1 MRSKL
6 MHYNS
11 KVDPMKKI
19 SLLLITFFLSFNLVA
34 TPRVIP
40 NAPAIGAT
48 GYLLVDFDSGKVLAE
63 NNSEKTLAPASLT
76 KMMTSYIIAQEIK
89 SGNLNLTDKV
99 TISEKA
105 WSKNFPDSSKMFI
118 EVGKQ
123 ITVENLNRGI
133 IVQSGNDACVA
144 MAEHIAGSEDAFA
157 DLMNS
162 WALQLGMNNTH
173 FVNSH
178 GLHSTEHY
186 TTAHDMAILAKAL
199 ITDVPDEYRIYS
211 EKSFKFNGIVQY
223 NRNGLLWDKSL
234 NVDGI
239 KTGHTSAAGYSLVS
253 SATKDGMR
261 LISVVMGTKSE
272 TSRKVESKK
281 LLNWGF
287 RFFETITP
295 YNAGDQLANE
305 RIWMG
310 SQQTIRL
317 GVALNTPITV
327 PRGEAKNLQAN
338 FIIKDE
344 LRAPINKGDKVG
356 QVNYTIAD
364 EPIATYDLVALEAVE
379 EGGLFRRFIDYI
391 NLLFIGWFA

>member
-1 MRSKL
+1 
-6 MHYNS
+6 
-11 KVDPMKKI
+11 MKKI
-19 SLLLITFFLSFNLVA
+19 GLLLITFVLSFNVIA

-40 NAPAIGAT
+40 NAPAIAAK
-48 GYLLVDFDSGKVLAE
+48 GYLLIDFDSGKILAE
-63 NNSEKTLAPASLT
+63 NNSEERLEPASLT
-76 KMMTSYIIAQEIK
+76 KMMTSYIIGREIK
-89 SGNLNLTDKV
+89 SGNLSLTDKV

-105 WSKNFPDSSKMFI
+105 WSKNFPESSKMFI

-123 ITVENLNRGI
+123 ITVEDLNRGI

-162 WALQLGMNNTH
+162 WAAQLGMTNTH

-178 GLHSTEHY
+178 GLHSEEHY
-186 TTAHDMAILAKAL
+186 TSARDMAILAKAL
-199 ITDVPDEYRIYS
+199 INDVPDEYRIYS
-211 EKSFKFNGIVQY
+211 EKSFKYNGIVQY

-239 KTGHTSAAGYSLVS
+239 KTGHTESAGYSLIT

-295 YNAGDQLANE
+295 YNAGDQLASE

-310 SQQTIRL
+310 SQEMIRL
-317 GVALNTPITV
+317 GVAASTPITL
-327 PRGEAKNLQAN
+327 PRGQAKNLTAD

-356 QVNYTIAD
+356 EVHYSIAD
-364 EPIATYDLVALEAVE
+364 EPIATYELIALETVD
-379 EGGLFRRFIDYI
+379 EGGFFSRFIDYI
-391 NLLFIGWFA
+391 KLLFIGWFA

>member
-1 MRSKL
+1 
-6 MHYNS
+6 
-11 KVDPMKKI
+11 MKKI
-19 SLLLITFFLSFNLVA
+19 GLLLITFVLSFNVIA

-40 NAPAIGAT
+40 NAPEIAAK
-48 GYLLVDFDSGKVLAE
+48 GYLLIDFDSGKILAE
-63 NNSEKTLAPASLT
+63 NNSEERLEPASLT
-76 KMMTSYIIAQEIK
+76 KMMTSYIIGREIK
-89 SGNLNLTDKV
+89 SGNLSLTDKV

-105 WSKNFPDSSKMFI
+105 WSKNFPESSKMFI

-123 ITVENLNRGI
+123 ITVEDLNRGI

-162 WALQLGMNNTH
+162 WAAQLGMTSTH

-178 GLHSTEHY
+178 GLHSEEHY
-186 TTAHDMAILAKAL
+186 TSARDMAILAKAL
-199 ITDVPDEYRIYS
+199 INDVPDEYRIYS
-211 EKSFKFNGIVQY
+211 EKSFKYNGIVQY

-239 KTGHTSAAGYSLVS
+239 KTGHTDSAGYSLIT

-261 LISVVMGTKSE
+261 LISVVMGTRSE
-272 TSRKVESKK
+272 TARKVESKK

-295 YNAGDQLANE
+295 YNAGDQLASE

-310 SQQTIRL
+310 SQEMIRL
-317 GVALNTPITV
+317 GVAASTPITL
-327 PRGEAKNLQAN
+327 PRGQAKNLKAD

-356 QVNYTIAD
+356 EVHYSIAD
-364 EPIATYDLVALEAVE
+364 EPIATYQLIALETVD
-379 EGGLFRRFIDYI
+379 EGGFFSRFIDYI
-391 NLLFIGWFA
+391 KLLFIGWFA

>member
-1 MRSKL
+1 
-6 MHYNS
+6 
-11 KVDPMKKI
+11 MKKI
-19 SLLLITFFLSFNLVA
+19 GLLLITFVLSFNVIA

-40 NAPAIGAT
+40 NAPAIAAK
-48 GYLLVDFDSGKVLAE
+48 GYLLIDFDSGKILAE
-63 NNSEKTLAPASLT
+63 SNSDERLEPASLT
-76 KMMTSYIIAQEIK
+76 KMMTSYIIGREIK
-89 SGNLNLTDKV
+89 SGNLKVTDKV
-99 TISEKA
+99 TISENA

-118 EVGKQ
+118 EVGKEV
-123 ITVENLNRGI
+123 TVADLNRGI

-162 WALQLGMNNTH
+162 WAAQLGMKNSH

-178 GLHSTEHY
+178 GLHSSDHY
-186 TTAHDMAILAKAL
+186 TTAKDMATLAKAL
-199 ITDVPDEYRIYS
+199 INDVPDEYYIYS
-211 EKSFKFNGIVQY
+211 EKSFKYNGIVQY

-272 TSRKVESKK
+272 TARKVESKK

-295 YNAGDQLANE
+295 YNAGDQLASE

-310 SQQTIRL
+310 SQDMIRL
-317 GVALNTPITV
+317 GVAVNTPITL
-327 PRGEAKNLQAN
+327 PRGQAKNLNAD
-338 FIIKDE
+338 FILENE
-344 LRAPINKGDKVG
+344 LRAPISKGDKVG
-356 QVNYTIAD
+356 EVNYSIDD
-364 EPIATYDLVALEAVE
+364 EQIATYDLIALETVD
-379 EGGLFRRFIDYI
+379 EGGLFSRLIDYI
-391 NLLFIGWFA
+391 KLLFIGWFA